1 LAEHLY
7 DGDFTDE
14 ERERVSSELSTLK
27 VIVATNPEWKLLT
40 HMTEGLV
47 SRDMHLNLPVMY
59 KLLIRIA
66 VIPVGSAGAERA
78 FSAMK
83 IIKNR
88 LRSKMNNEYLNNH
101 MLIYNNKVIADN
113 YKALEI
119 VEKWYNSNT
128 GRRGGKLV
136 FSSLENKKRGIA
148 RGDRKKTV

>member
-1 LAEHLY
+1 MVEEWYYWYFVITIEAEV
-7 DGDFTDE
+7 DVEVD
-14 ERERVSSELSTLK
+14 V

-47 SRDMHLNLPVMY
+47 RRDMHLNLPVMY
-59 KLLIRIA
+59 KLLMRIA

-78 FSAMK
+78 FYAMK

-113 YKALEI
+113 NKALKI
-119 VEKWYNSNT
+119 VEKWYNINPA
-128 GRRGGKLV
+128 RRGGKLV
-136 FSSLENKKRGIA
+136 FSSLLENKRRGIA
-148 RGDRKKTV
+148 RGDRKKTVK